1 MRPLPA
7 ASDAPCLICAP
18 RTTICRSEPPLTT
31 ANSQFRCAA
40 QKTGVDVAAAASA
53 LQLELV
59 ESFLLATERGDAET
73 LMTMCTDDFLYKT
86 HRATTTTLAD
96 AEERFHTKVPPPTKV
111 TTPLGAGAEPDT
123 FERVINVKP
132 VPFVN
137 VNVHQL
143 FTVRGNKL
151 ARAEYIKL

>member
-1 MRPLPA
+1 MALIVLFGLLLSGAQALVLPS
-7 ASDAPCLICAP
+7 ASRTRCAVP
-18 RTTICRSEPPLTT
+18 
-31 ANSQFRCAA
+31 QMCAA
-40 QKTGVDVAAAASA
+40 QKTSVDVAAAASA

-59 ESFLLATERGDAET
+59 ESFLLATERGDAVT

>member
-1 MRPLPA
+1 M
-7 ASDAPCLICAP
+7 I
-18 RTTICRSEPPLTT
+18 T
-31 ANSQFRCAA
+31 
-40 QKTGVDVAAAASA
+40 
-53 LQLELV
+53 
-59 ESFLLATERGDAET
+59 
-73 LMTMCTDDFLYKT
+73 
-86 HRATTTTLAD
+86 RATTTTLAD
-96 AEERFHTKVPPPTKV
+96 AEKRFHDKVPAPTKV
-111 TTPLGAGAEPDT
+111 TTPLGASVEPNT

>member
-1 MRPLPA
+1 MGLIVLFGLLLSGAQALVLPS
-7 ASDAPCLICAP
+7 AS
-18 RTTICRSEPPLTT
+18 RT
-31 ANSQFRCAA
+31 RCAVPHMGA
-40 QKTGVDVAAAASA
+40 TQQKTGVDVAAAASA

-143 FTVRGNKL
+143 FTVRGNKV

>member
-1 MRPLPA
+1 
-7 ASDAPCLICAP
+7 
-18 RTTICRSEPPLTT
+18 
-31 ANSQFRCAA
+31 
-40 QKTGVDVAAAASA
+40 
-53 LQLELV
+53 
-59 ESFLLATERGDAET
+59 
-73 LMTMCTDDFLYKT
+73 MTMCTDDFSYIT
-86 HRATTTTLAD
+86 HRETTTSLAE
-96 AEERFHTKVPPPTKV
+96 AEKRFHTKVPPPTKV

>member
-1 MRPLPA
+1 
-7 ASDAPCLICAP
+7 
-18 RTTICRSEPPLTT
+18 
-31 ANSQFRCAA
+31 
-40 QKTGVDVAAAASA
+40 
-53 LQLELV
+53 
-59 ESFLLATERGDAET
+59 
-73 LMTMCTDDFLYKT
+73 MTMCTDDFLYKT

-96 AEERFHTKVPPPTKV
+96 AEPRFHDKVPAPTKV
-111 TTPLGAGAEPDT
+111 TTPLGAGVEPNT

>member
-7 ASDAPCLICAP
+7 ASDAPCRTCAP

-31 ANSQFRCAA
+31 TNCNSGRCSED
-40 QKTGVDVAAAASA
+40 GVDVAAAASA

-73 LMTMCTDDFLYKT
+73 LMTMCTDDFSYIT
-86 HRATTTTLAD
+86 HRETTTTLAD
-96 AEERFHTKVPPPTKV
+96 AEKRFHTKVPPPTKV